1 MKTIFEKLKTIQILD
16 PINCELLETL
26 PTPRE

>member
-1 MKTIFEKLKTIQILD
+1 MKTIFEKLKMIQTLD
-16 PINCELLETL
+16 PVNYELLETL